1 MNSLIKEKF
10 NTSVPLPTILPQEW
24 KDSFVSNDNI
34 LFDNLDQFIFVVSK
48 LTQKDNDKCGMSYE
62 NALKKLIKKESD
74 FPKSDQESIR
84 NLVRNNLFKRGLITE
99 EVYENFKYSTDG
111 TQVGVDIGKY
121 AAGEADCVIT
131 PSRQYIDFFY
141 EIYVS
146 ISYSYS
152 VPNSEVRNNVAK
164 LLATIEELE
173 RKHIFIKINTV
184 LPITNVAT
192 VDGNYRNFFSLIP
205 VFSHKDFKSVDT
217 MSAVVNERLL
227 RKFYFAV
234 IEDLYDENLSYGYGT
249 PVSLKKTMNIGSSFN
264 EVELFESIMKESGF
278 IENQ

>member
-1 MNSLIKEKF
+1 MSSLIKEKF

-24 KDSFVSNDNI
+24 KDNFVSNDNI
-34 LFDNLDQFIFVVSK
+34 LFDNLDQFIFTVSK
-48 LTQKDNDKCGMSYE
+48 LTQKEDDKCGMSYE
-62 NALKKLIKKESD
+62 EALRKLTKKESD

-111 TQVGVDIGKY
+111 TQVGVDVGKY

-146 ISYSYS
+146 ISYSYGVS
-152 VPNSEVRNNVAK
+152 DSEVRNNVAK

-184 LPITNVAT
+184 LPINNAAT
-192 VDGNYRNFFSLIP
+192 VDGNRRNFFSLIP

-234 IEDLYDENLSYGYGT
+234 VEDLYGKNLSYGYGT
-249 PVSLKKTMNIGSSFN
+249 PVSLKKTMNIGDSFN

-278 IENQ
+278 TEN